1 MAWWT
6 VAERCPNS
14 LSSAM
19 DASLLTE
26 LFLPLALAF
35 IMAGMGLSLTP
46 DDFRRVVT
54 YPKAVLLGT
63 IAQLVVLP
71 LVGFGI
77 VSLFGLSGGLAV
89 GLMILAACPGGPTSN
104 LISHLSRGDLALSIT
119 LTAISS
125 VVTVF
130 TIPFIVNASI
140 LYFGEAGTVTLPI
153 LQSIIQIMGVTV
165 VPAALGMWIRHKAAS
180 FAERADRP
188 VRIASGVFFVLI
200 LLAAILKEFDNI
212 GWFFVLSGP
221 AALLLNVVMM
231 VGGYLAARQFG
242 LDVRQ
247 RLTISIET
255 GIQNGT
261 LGILIAATLLEN
273 STMTI
278 PVAIYSLMM
287 FGTAALMIPIGNR
300 LTARNG

>member
-1 MAWWT
+1 MCQFPIIRN
-6 VAERCPNS
+6 ES
-14 LSSAM
+14 ESAHRIIS
-19 DASLLTE
+19 AACLGLHHGGHGALLT
-26 LFLPLALAF
+26 
-35 IMAGMGLSLTP
+35 I
-46 DDFRRVVT
+46 DDFRRVFT
-54 YPKAVLLGT
+54 FPKAVLIGT
-63 IAQLVVLP
+63 TAQLIVLP
-71 LVGFGI
+71 LVGYGI

-140 LYFGEAGTVTLPI
+140 LHFGEQGTVTLPI

-165 VPAALGMWIRHKAAS
+165 VPAALGMWIRHKSPSMAS
-180 FAERADRP
+180 RADRP
-188 VRIASGVFFVLI
+188 VRLASGVFFVLI
-200 LLAAILKEFDNI
+200 LLAAILKEFENI

-221 AALLLNVVMM
+221 AALILNVVMM
-231 VGGYLAARQFG
+231 GGGYLAARQFG

-278 PVAIYSLMM
+278 PIAIYSLLM
-287 FGTAALMIPIGNR
+287 FGTAALMIPLGNR
-300 LTARNG
+300 LTAPTH

>member
-1 MAWWT
+1 
-6 VAERCPNS
+6 
-14 LSSAM
+14 M
-19 DASLLTE
+19 DPSILTE
-26 LFLPLALAF
+26 LLLPLALAF
-35 IMAGMGLSLTP
+35 IMAGMGLSLTV

-54 YPKAVLLGT
+54 YPKAVLIGT
-63 IAQLVVLP
+63 VAQLIVLP
-71 LVGFGI
+71 VVGFGI

-130 TIPFIVNASI
+130 TIPFIVNAAI
-140 LYFGEAGTVTLPI
+140 LHFGEEGNVTLPV
-153 LQSIIQIMGVTV
+153 LQSIIQIMGVTI
-165 VPAALGMWIRHKAAS
+165 VPAALGMWIRRRS
-180 FAERADRP
+180 QTFAERADRP
-188 VRIASGVFFVLI
+188 VRIASGVFFVVI
-200 LLAAILKEFDNI
+200 LLAAILKEFENI

-231 VGGYLAARQFG
+231 GGGYLAARQFG

-287 FGTAALMIPIGNR
+287 FGTAALMVPIGNR
-300 LTARNG
+300 LTSRSG

>member
-1 MAWWT
+1 MN
-6 VAERCPNS
+6 P
-14 LSSAM
+14 
-19 DASLLTE
+19 SLLTE

-35 IMAGMGLSLTP
+35 IMAGMGLSLTL
-46 DDFRRVVT
+46 DDFRRVVAF
-54 YPKAVLLGT
+54 PKAVLIGS

-71 LVGFGI
+71 VVGFGI

-140 LYFGEAGTVTLPI
+140 LHFGEQGTVTLPI

-165 VPAALGMWIRHKAAS
+165 VPAALGMWIRHHSAA

-188 VRIASGVFFVLI
+188 VRIASGAFFVLI

-231 VGGYLAARQFG
+231 GGGYLAARQFG

-278 PVAIYSLMM
+278 PVAIYSLLM
-287 FGTAALMIPIGNR
+287 FATAALMIPLGNR
-300 LTARNG
+300 LTAPGH